1 MGKNIKNI
9 LSCAAGAAMIL
20 GGLTACSGGG
30 VYDGFEVPVQPAS
43 TLSPV
48 GDLYREELTQYGDEG
63 TEDTVLATFSSDNGA
78 CTIKKLTRYY
88 DVTLDYENHSPAEAG
103 RAYGEAIMKAFPDYH
118 SVMEPYIYENIYSQ
132 LKDLTDDFS
141 AVETRVFTMIDTL
154 RDKDRD
160 ELLAFAEEISGGVR
174 GYAEDGVIS
183 YEEALTFNLIPET
196 LRGTACSALSLWG
209 EKTASGDPI
218 TVRLLDWHPGSNNQ
232 MGRAHAVI
240 HANKGERSYTGISF
254 LGFSGIVSAINND
267 GVFAAILDVGSMNEE
282 YSCKDRKCYTYD
294 LKYALEEF
302 GTAKEVGDFM
312 VANSADYTWSHNLI
326 ISDKDHSYCAE
337 DAVKQLQESG
347 KGYSV
352 LRDADTPLLSG
363 IHWDNKD
370 SLCVVNSFASEGNQ
384 DSFTGN
390 AQNLV
395 RFNKYN
401 EWVASK
407 DCFTVGELKT
417 ILTKEKVNQGLG
429 KGEAAV
435 QNVRRRGTVQMI
447 IVDYH
452 TGRIQVSFISPE
464 GASDEVV
471 FTDVGTF

>member
-1 MGKNIKNI
+1 MKSIKNI
-9 LSCAAGAAMIL
+9 IIGTMGATLIL
-20 GGLTACSGGG
+20 GGLTGCSGTAL
-30 VYDGFEVPVQPAS
+30 YNGFEVPVQPES

-48 GDLYREELTQYGDEG
+48 GNLYREELTEYGDEG
-63 TEDTVLATFSSDNGA
+63 TADTVLDTFTSDNGA
-78 CTIKKLTRYY
+78 CTIKKLSRYY
-88 DVTLDYENHSPAEAG
+88 DVTLDYENYSPEEAG
-103 RAYGEAIMKAFPDYH
+103 RAYAETIMKAFPDYH
-118 SVMEPYIYENIYSQ
+118 AVIEPYIYENIYAQ

-141 AVETRVFTMIDTL
+141 AVETRVFALTETL
-154 RDKDRD
+154 RDKDRE
-160 ELLAFAEEISGGVR
+160 ELLAFAEELSGGVH

-183 YEEALTFNLIPET
+183 YEEAVTYNLIPEA

-232 MGRAHAVI
+232 MGRTHAVI
-240 HANKGERSYTGISF
+240 HAQKGEQSYTGISF
-254 LGFSGIVSAINND
+254 LGFVSIVSAVNND
-267 GVFAAILDVGSMNEE
+267 GVFAAILDVGSLNED
-282 YSCKDRKCYTYD
+282 YSCEDRKCYTYD

-302 GTAKEVGDFM
+302 ATAKEVGEFM

-326 ISDKDHSYCAE
+326 ISDKDHSFCAE

-347 KGYSV
+347 KGYSI

-363 IHWDNKD
+363 LSWDNKD

-384 DSFTGN
+384 DFFTGN
-390 AQNLV
+390 AHNLV

-407 DCFTVGELKT
+407 DRFTVGELKT
-417 ILTKEKVNQGLG
+417 MLTKEKVNQGLG
-429 KGEAAV
+429 KGEAAA
-435 QNVRRRGTVQMI
+435 QNVRRRGTVQII

-464 GASDEVV
+464 GASDDVV
-471 FTDVGTF
+471 FTDIGTY